1 MYTVKGY
8 LNKKYYHLMESE
20 CFSDIGEAESFAW
33 ECVNHGYYTTIESSD
48 SIKSYS
54 PDLLDAAID
63 LSDVEIGAWKMDFI
77 WLVIGIIV
85 TVVAAII
92 DFFDNSGGSG
102 LLM

>member
-1 MYTVKGY
+1 
-8 LNKKYYHLMESE
+8 
-20 CFSDIGEAESFAW
+20 
-33 ECVNHGYYTTIESSD
+33 
-48 SIKSYS
+48 
-54 PDLLDAAID
+54 
-63 LSDVEIGAWKMDFI
+63 MDFI